1 MNYSNHPGRPN
12 RRPARSETLTLVC
25 PACGDLAMDVAVLVA
40 QDGEVQHHAT
50 GGCLSCGTLLLLS
63 VETLQAVVD
72 ARIADANLNGL

>member
-1 MNYSNHPGRPN
+1 
-12 RRPARSETLTLVC
+12 
-25 PACGDLAMDVAVLVA
+25 MDVAVLVA